1 MAYCVP
7 VGGFQ
12 EYATGSILIIRLTT
26 LIVSTYGRPRG
37 PNIYIVGF
45 AAIGLGLIINTYR

>member
-1 MAYCVP
+1 MTYD
-7 VGGFQ
+7 
-12 EYATGSILIIRLTT
+12 TGSILIICPIT
-26 LIVSTYGRPRG
+26 LIVITHGRPRG